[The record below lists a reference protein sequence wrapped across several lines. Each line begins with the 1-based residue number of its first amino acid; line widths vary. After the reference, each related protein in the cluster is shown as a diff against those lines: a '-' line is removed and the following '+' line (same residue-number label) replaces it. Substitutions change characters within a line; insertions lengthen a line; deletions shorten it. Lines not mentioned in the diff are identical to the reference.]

1 MGRKSGRTMYVDKE
15 VEFDFS
21 DVMEYIEYY
30 ATESE
35 LDEILEEVGSSPS
48 IELKANGSDGSYV
61 RGEKEI
67 LLSLAANKYT
77 LEELEQKLGTKF
89 DLI

>member
-1 MGRKSGRTMYVDKE
+1 MSRRRGRTMYVDKE

-21 DVMEYIEYY
+21 DVMEYITDY

-35 LDEILEEVGSSPS
+35 LDEIREELGTSPS
-48 IELKANGSDGSYV
+48 IELKDNQREGSYV
-61 RGEKEI
+61 REEKEI
-67 LLSLAANKYT
+67 LFSLAANKYT